1 MAPTSAIR
9 PAIDH
14 RNVSVHDIASNSC
27 GPRLLVVDRRDLAKP
42 RPGRYRGAMP
52 GTDSSV
58 EPRSSRLAACR
69 GSLGV
74 PGACEHLLVLVR
86 PVGRPGTL
94 PDTGGCAVACVLPV
108 RLPRDGAAH
117 AISGQ
122 PVPAECRVGRTLGGV
137 GNCVGNDCIG
147 ATP

>member
-58 EPRSSRLAACR
+58 QPRSARLAACR

-86 PVGRPGTL
+86 PTDRPGTL
-94 PDTGGCAVACVLPV
+94 PDSGGRAVAGVLPV
-108 RLPRDGAAH
+108 RLPRNGVARAV
-117 AISGQ
+117 SGR
-122 PVPAECRVGRTLGGV
+122 PVPTERRVGRTLGGV
-137 GNCVGNDCIG
+137 GNRGS
-147 ATP
+147 